1 MMNDKYEIIVEKL
14 INTPRFKKKNAD
26 FITVKKKVLEVFKYN
41 DDLPVIHVAG
51 TNGKGS
57 VIAMIDSIFLS
68 KGIRTGR
75 FTSPH
80 LVDIRE
86 RMVVNGELMTKE
98 AFVSLYE
105 ELDEQV
111 QRLIEQGYMRPTFF

>member
-1 MMNDKYEIIVEKL
+1 M
-14 INTPRFKKKNAD
+14 
-26 FITVKKKVLEVFKYN
+26 LEVFKYN

>member
-14 INTPRFKKKNAD
+14 INTPRFKKNAD
-26 FITVKKKVLEVFKYN
+26 FITVKKVLEVFKYN